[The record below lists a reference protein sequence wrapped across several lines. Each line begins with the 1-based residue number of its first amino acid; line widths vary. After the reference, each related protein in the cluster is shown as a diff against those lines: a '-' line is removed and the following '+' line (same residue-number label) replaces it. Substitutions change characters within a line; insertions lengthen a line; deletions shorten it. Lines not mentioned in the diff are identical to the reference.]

1 MNFTNNDKNG
11 VSEGFCLIKTCDKK
25 QTARGVPYLDL
36 ILADQSGEIT
46 AKLWDYKEET
56 QGAFA
61 ANDLVKVRGRIDV
74 YNGANQLRIDRIRQ
88 VVPSDNVQMSDYVPS
103 AVYDGE
109 WMLSELRA
117 LVGAFDNEELKALVT
132 ELLDTNEEK
141 LLYWPAAFKLHHA
154 IRGGLLCH
162 TLSIVRLVQGVARVY
177 PFIDEEL
184 LLSGAI
190 LHDIAKIEEYTVS
203 STGIASGYTAQGMLI
218 GHLASGAMAVDRAAR
233 KLGTPQ
239 ETAMLVEHMLL
250 SHHGDPEFGAAVRP
264 MFLEAELLSELDLM
278 DARIYEMAQAIQAT
292 QPHGFSPR
300 QWALNNRKLY
310 HHARR
315 DVEPKAKLEE
325 EQAGAARQ
333 ESESDCAEETQK

>member
-1 MNFTNNDKNG
+1 MNFITNDKTG

-36 ILADQSGEIT
+36 VLADQSGEIS
-46 AKLWDYKEET
+46 AKLWDYKEEA
-56 QGAFA
+56 QGTFA

-74 YNGANQLRIDRIRQ
+74 Y
-88 VVPSDNVQMSDYVPS
+88 VPS
-103 AVYDGE
+103 AAYDGA
-109 WMLSELRA
+109 WMLSEIRS
-117 LVGAFDNEELKALVT
+117 LVVAFENTDLKELVT
-132 ELLDTNEEK
+132 ELLDEYEEK

-162 TLSIVRLVQGVARVY
+162 TLSIVRLAQGVCHVY
-177 PFIDEEL
+177 PFIDQEL

-190 LHDIAKIEEYTVS
+190 LHDIAKIEEFTVS
-203 STGIASGYTAQGMLI
+203 STGIASGYTSQGMLI

-233 KLGTPQ
+233 RLGTPQ

-278 DARIYEMAQAIQAT
+278 DARIYEMAQAVQTT
-292 QPHGFSPR
+292 QPNGFSPR
-300 QWALNNRKLY
+300 QWALDNRKLY
-310 HHARR
+310 NHARR
-315 DVEPKAKLEE
+315 EVAPRAMLQKPGSGMDH
-325 EQAGAARQ
+325 
-333 ESESDCAEETQK
+333 SEG

>member
-1 MNFTNNDKNG
+1 MNFTINEKTG
-11 VSEGFCLIKTCDKK
+11 ISEGYCLIKTCDKK

-36 ILADQSGEIT
+36 VLTDRSGEIT

-56 QGAFA
+56 QGTFA
-61 ANDLVKVRGRIDV
+61 TNDLVKVRGRIDV
-74 YNGANQLRIDRIRQ
+74 YNGADQLRIDRIRQ
-88 VVPSDNVQMSDYVPS
+88 VVPSDNVQMNDYVPS
-103 AVYDGE
+103 AAYDGE

-117 LVGAFDNEELKALVT
+117 QVGAFENKDLKALVT
-132 ELLDTNEEK
+132 ELLDEYEEK

-162 TLSIVRLVQGVARVY
+162 TLSIVRLAQGVCRVY
-177 PFIDEEL
+177 PFVDREL

-190 LHDIAKIEEYTVS
+190 LHDIAKIEEFTVS

-218 GHLASGAMAVDRAAR
+218 GHLAAGAMAVDRAAR

-278 DARIYEMAQAIQAT
+278 DARIYEMAQALQTT
-292 QPHGFSPR
+292 QPQGFSPR
-300 QWALNNRKLY
+300 QWALDNRKLY
-310 HHARR
+310 HHAWRE
-315 DVEPKAKLEE
+315 VGPSAML
-325 EQAGAARQ
+325 QA
-333 ESESDCAEETQK
+333 EKPETERHE

>member
-1 MNFTNNDKNG
+1 MNFITNDKTG

-36 ILADQSGEIT
+36 VLADQSGEIS
-46 AKLWDYKEET
+46 AKLWDYKEEA
-56 QGAFA
+56 QGTFA

-74 YNGANQLRIDRIRQ
+74 YNGADQLRIDRIRK
-88 VVPSDNVQMSDYVPS
+88 VVPSDNVQISDYVPS
-103 AVYDGE
+103 AAYDGA
-109 WMLSELRA
+109 WMLSEIRS
-117 LVGAFDNEELKALVT
+117 LVVAFENTDLKELVT
-132 ELLDTNEEK
+132 ELLDEYEEK

-162 TLSIVRLVQGVARVY
+162 TLSIVRLAQGVCHVY
-177 PFIDEEL
+177 PFIDQEL

-190 LHDIAKIEEYTVS
+190 LHDIAKIEEFTVS
-203 STGIASGYTAQGMLI
+203 STGIASGYTSQGMLI

-233 KLGTPQ
+233 RLGTPQ

-278 DARIYEMAQAIQAT
+278 DARIYEMAQAVQTT
-292 QPHGFSPR
+292 QPNGFSPR
-300 QWALNNRKLY
+300 QWALENRKLY
-310 HHARR
+310 NHARR
-315 DVEPKAKLEE
+315 EVAPRAMLQKPGSGMDH
-325 EQAGAARQ
+325 
-333 ESESDCAEETQK
+333 SEG